1 MKSIKF
7 LALSFAVTGALFLG
21 GCANSQKAGTYQTGL
36 VQQSMKIK
44 LGTVID
50 VREVQIEA
58 QNSSVGTTTGA
69 MVGATAGSLG
79 GRNGVVQGIA
89 GAVVGGVA
97 GSLAEKAV
105 SQKIGVEITY
115 QIDGSKDLEA
125 MVQEKDEQDIK
136 PGDRIRLVQS
146 AFNVRAVKISQGPK

>member
-1 MKSIKF
+1 MKSIQ
-7 LALSFAVTGALFLG
+7 LLTLGVAITGTLFMA

-69 MVGATAGSLG
+69 MAGATAGSLG

-89 GAVVGGVA
+89 GAVIGGVA
-97 GSLAEKAV
+97 GSLAEKAA
-105 SQKIGVEITY
+105 SSKTGVEITY
-115 QIDGSKDLEA
+115 QLDGSKELEA
-125 MVQEKDEQDIK
+125 MVQEKDDQDIK
-136 PGDRIRLVQS
+136 AGDRIRLVQS
-146 AFNVRAVKISQGPK
+146 AFNVRAVKVAQGAK